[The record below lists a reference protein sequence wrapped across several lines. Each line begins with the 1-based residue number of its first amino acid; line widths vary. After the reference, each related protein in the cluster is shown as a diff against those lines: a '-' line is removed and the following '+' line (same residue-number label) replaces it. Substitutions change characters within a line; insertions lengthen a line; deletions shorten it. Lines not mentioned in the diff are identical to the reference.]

1 MWSLLPDIAQQIARD
16 RHANGDRHLS
26 HGRPL
31 HGSRRSALRPRQRA
45 G

>member
-1 MWSLLPDIAQQIARD
+1 MWSLLPEIAQQIARE
-16 RHANGDRHLS
+16 RHASAYDHAS

-31 HGSRRSALRPRQRA
+31 HGSRRSSLRPRQRA

>member
-1 MWSLLPDIAQQIARD
+1 MWSMLPEIAQQIARE
-16 RHANGDRHLS
+16 RHAIDHRHLS

-31 HGSRRSALRPRQRA
+31 HGSRRSALRPRERA